1 MSPQRIGMRI
11 SERPRSACH
20 DRHVPDN
27 DIDVPETGV
36 SFVMP
41 VLNERAYL
49 EHAIRSVLTQELTV
63 PAELVLALGPSTDGT
78 TELAQR
84 LAAEDDR
91 IRLVDNPAA
100 HIPVGLNAAIRAS
113 RYDTIVRV
121 DAHSE
126 LSPGYAARALDA
138 LERTGAA
145 NVGGVMHA
153 DGRTPFQKAVARL
166 YNSPVGL
173 GGGAYHGGTQEG
185 EAESAYLGVMRRA
198 VIEEVGLFDESI
210 RRGED
215 WELNLRIRQ
224 AGHLVWFDP
233 SLSVTYWPRESWLRL
248 ARQFRATGAWRGELV
263 RRYGRRN
270 GIRFFAPPALVV
282 LVAMALVVG
291 ALQLTGAIT
300 GLISTIISAIVY
312 LPLLAYAL
320 LVIAVASLPG
330 GGRFRQRLWTLAVL
344 PTMHLSWGLGFLG
357 GVLRGAGD
365 TVDAS
370 RLGTRNTPL
379 P

>member
-1 MSPQRIGMRI
+1 MGT
-11 SERPRSACH
+11 
-20 DRHVPDN
+20 V
-27 DIDVPETGV
+27 TGV

-41 VLNERAYL
+41 VLNERDYL
-49 EHAIRSVLTQELTV
+49 QHAVESVLAQDLDG

-78 TELAQR
+78 TELAR
-84 LAAEDDR
+84 SLAAVDDR

-113 RYDTIVRV
+113 RYPTIIRV

-126 LSPGYAARALDA
+126 LSPGYAARALRTLD
-138 LERTGAA
+138 RTGAA

-153 DGRTPFQKAVARL
+153 EGRAPFQKAVARL

-173 GGGAYHGGTQEG
+173 GGGAYHGGARES

-198 VIEEVGLFDESI
+198 VLDEVGLFDETI

-224 AGHLVWFDP
+224 AGHLVWFAPD
-233 SLSVTYWPRESWLRL
+233 LSVTYWPRESWLRL

-263 RRYGRRN
+263 RRFGRRN
-270 GIRFFAPPALVV
+270 GLRFFAPPALVLIV
-282 LVAMALVVG
+282 AVAVVIGVLQVTGVLTGTAALVAA
-291 ALQLTGAIT
+291 AI
-300 GLISTIISAIVY
+300 Y
-312 LPLLAYAL
+312 LPLVAYAL
-320 LVIAVASLPG
+320 LVLAVALAPG
-330 GGRFRQRLWTLAVL
+330 GGGARQRLWTLLVL

-357 GVLRGAGD
+357 GVLRGARD

>member
-1 MSPQRIGMRI
+1 
-11 SERPRSACH
+11 
-20 DRHVPDN
+20 
-27 DIDVPETGV
+27 
-36 SFVMP
+36 MP

-49 EHAIRSVLTQELTV
+49 EHAVASVLAQELTI
-63 PAELVLALGPSTDGT
+63 PAELVLALGPSSDGT
-78 TELAQR
+78 TQLARR
-84 LAAEDDR
+84 LAAEDGR

-113 RYDTIVRV
+113 RYATIIRV

-126 LSPGYAARALDA
+126 LSAGYAARALET
-138 LERTGAA
+138 LERTDSA

-153 DGRTPFQKAVARL
+153 EGRTPFQKAVARL

-185 EAESAYLGVMRRA
+185 EAESAYLGVMRRD
-198 VIEEVGLFDESI
+198 VLDEVGLFDETI

-224 AGHLVWFDP
+224 AGYRVWFDP
-233 SLSVTYWPRESWLRL
+233 RLSVTYWPRESWIRL

-263 RRYGRRN
+263 RRFGRRN
-270 GIRFFAPPALVV
+270 GIRYFAPPALVV
-282 LVAMALVVG
+282 LVVAALVTG
-291 ALQLTGAIT
+291 ILQLTGLVSGWLSLALS
-300 GLISTIISAIVY
+300 LIVHLPIVLY
-312 LPLLAYAL
+312 VV
-320 LVIAVASLPG
+320 LVVAVAGMRG
-330 GGRFRQRLWTLAVL
+330 GGGPRQRLWTLIVL

-357 GVLRGAGD
+357 GVLRGARD

-370 RLGTRNTPL
+370 RLGTQNTPL

>member
-1 MSPQRIGMRI
+1 
-11 SERPRSACH
+11 
-20 DRHVPDN
+20 
-27 DIDVPETGV
+27 
-36 SFVMP
+36 MP

-49 EHAIRSVLTQELTV
+49 QHAVDSVLAQELDG

-78 TELAQR
+78 TELAHS
-84 LAAEDDR
+84 LAAADDR

-113 RYDTIVRV
+113 RYPTIIRV

-126 LSPGYAARALDA
+126 LSPGYAARALRA
-138 LERTGAA
+138 LDRTGAA

-153 DGRTPFQKAVARL
+153 EGRAPFQKAVARL

-173 GGGAYHGGTQEG
+173 GGGAYHGGARES

-198 VIEEVGLFDESI
+198 VLDEVGLFDETI

-233 SLSVTYWPRESWLRL
+233 DLSVTYWPRESWLRL

-263 RRYGRRN
+263 RRFGRRN
-270 GIRFFAPPALVV
+270 GLRFFAPPALV
-282 LVAMALVVG
+282 LIAAVAIVIGM
-291 ALQLTGAIT
+291 LQLTGVLSGTAS
-300 GLISTIISAIVY
+300 LIASGIY

-320 LVIAVASLPG
+320 LVLVVALAPG
-330 GGRFRQRLWTLAVL
+330 GGGIRQRLWTLLVL

-357 GVLRGAGD
+357 GVLRGARD

>member
-1 MSPQRIGMRI
+1 MRASRI
-11 SERPRSACH
+11 SERPRSTCH

-49 EHAIRSVLTQELTV
+49 EHAISSVLTQELSV

>member
-1 MSPQRIGMRI
+1 
-11 SERPRSACH
+11 
-20 DRHVPDN
+20 
-27 DIDVPETGV
+27 
-36 SFVMP
+36 MP

-49 EHAIRSVLTQELTV
+49 RHAVESVLAQDLDV

-78 TELAQR
+78 TELAEA
-84 LAAEDDR
+84 LARDDRR

-113 RYDTIVRV
+113 RHPTVIRV

-126 LSPGYAARALDA
+126 LAPGYAARALA
-138 LERTGAA
+138 TLERTGSA

-153 DGRTPFQKAVARL
+153 EGRTPFQKAVARL

-173 GGGAYHGGTQEG
+173 GGGAYHGGAHEG
-185 EAESAYLGVMRRA
+185 EAESAYLGVMRRS
-198 VIEEVGLFDESI
+198 VLDEVGLFDETV

-224 AGHLVWFDP
+224 AGHRVWFDP
-233 SLSVTYWPRESWLRL
+233 GLSVTYWPRESWLRL

-263 RRYGRRN
+263 RRFGRRN
-270 GIRFFAPPALVV
+270 GIRYFAPPALVLLLTLAV
-282 LVAMALVVG
+282 IVSV
-291 ALQLTGAIT
+291 LQLTGALS
-300 GLISTIISAIVY
+300 GVASLIASAVY
-312 LPLLAYAL
+312 LPLAAYLL
-320 LVIAVASLPG
+320 LVLAVALAPG
-330 GGRFRQRLWTLAVL
+330 GGGIRQRLWTLLVL
-344 PTMHLSWGLGFLG
+344 PTMHVAWGVGFLG
-357 GVLRGAGD
+357 GVLKGAGD

>member
-1 MSPQRIGMRI
+1 MPANESTAT
-11 SERPRSACH
+11 EA
-20 DRHVPDN
+20 
-27 DIDVPETGV
+27 GV

-49 EHAIRSVLTQELTV
+49 EHAVASVLAQEV
-63 PAELVLALGPSTDGT
+63 EGPAELVLALAPSTDGT
-78 TELAQR
+78 TELAER
-84 LAAEDDR
+84 LAAADDR
-91 IRLVDNPAA
+91 IRLVENPAA

-113 RYDTIVRV
+113 RYPTIVRV

-126 LSPGYAARALDA
+126 LSPGYAARALET
-138 LERTGAA
+138 LQRTGSA
-145 NVGGVMHA
+145 NVGGIMHA
-153 DGRTPFQKAVARL
+153 EGRTPFQKAVARL

-173 GGGAYHGGTQEG
+173 GGGAYHGRTNEG
-185 EAESAYLGVMRRA
+185 EAESAYLGVMRRE
-198 VIEEVGLFDESI
+198 VLDEVGLFDESI

-224 AGHLVWFDP
+224 AGHRVWFDP

-263 RRYGRRN
+263 RRFGRRN
-270 GIRFFAPPALVV
+270 GIRYFAPPALV
-282 LVAMALVVG
+282 LIVALAVVVG
-291 ALQLTGAIT
+291 VLQLTGVLT
-300 GLISTIISAIVY
+300 GVAALIAS
-312 LPLLAYAL
+312 L
-320 LVIAVASLPG
+320 LVYGPRALYLLLVLAVALAPG
-330 GGRFRQRLWTLAVL
+330 GGGLRQKLWSAVVL
-344 PTMHLSWGLGFLG
+344 PTMHLSWGVGFLG
-357 GVLRGAGD
+357 GVLRGARD

>member
-1 MSPQRIGMRI
+1 
-11 SERPRSACH
+11 
-20 DRHVPDN
+20 
-27 DIDVPETGV
+27 
-36 SFVMP
+36 MP
-41 VLNERAYL
+41 VLNENAYL
-49 EHAIRSVLTQELTV
+49 QHAVESVLAQDLDV

-78 TELAQR
+78 TELAHR
-84 LAAEDDR
+84 LADGDDR

-113 RYDTIVRV
+113 RYATIIRV

-126 LSPGYAARALDA
+126 LSPGYAARALRT

-153 DGRTPFQKAVARL
+153 EGRTPFQKAVARL

-173 GGGAYHGGTQEG
+173 GGGAYHGSGRES
-185 EAESAYLGVMRRA
+185 EAESAYLGVMRRD
-198 VIEEVGLFDESI
+198 VLDEVGLFDETI

-233 SLSVTYWPRESWLRL
+233 ELSVTYWPRESWLRL

-263 RRYGRRN
+263 RRFGRRN
-270 GIRFFAPPALVV
+270 GVRFFAPPALV
-282 LVAMALVVG
+282 LFVAVAIMIG
-291 ALQLTGAIT
+291 ILQLTGVLT
-300 GLISTIISAIVY
+300 GVASLIASAIY
-312 LPLLAYAL
+312 LPLAAYTL
-320 LVIAVASLPG
+320 LVLAVGLAPG
-330 GGRFRQRLWTLAVL
+330 GGGVRQRLWTLLVL

-357 GVLRGAGD
+357 GVLRGARD